1 MLEINMDPFLIGG
14 LSWHGIFTALGVA
27 IGVFG
32 AARLARD
39 RGMDPQVVYSCAA
52 WAIPGGVV
60 GARLVHVFDNW
71 SYYINDPVK
80 IFTIWNGGVGLWG
93 ALLGG
98 AITGV
103 AWAILNKQSVGKLAD
118 ISAPMMLVAQIVGRV
133 GDVINGEHFS
143 SRTSLPWGWV
153 HTHANWPGLNTGRP
167 AIPVSESGSDLAYHP
182 SVAYEMVGD
191 VLLFFVIMRL
201 IGRVKPDG
209 MVMLIYLGAYAVVRF
224 AVQFTRDD
232 PGRIGSLQQAHVIAL
247 LTMAAV
253 LAIGVF
259 MVIRQRTE
267 GPRAPS
273 PPLKSA

>member
-1 MLEINMDPFLIGG
+1 MLEISMDPFLVGG

-27 IGVFG
+27 FAVFG
-32 AARLARD
+32 TARLARD

-52 WAIPGGVV
+52 WAVPGGVV

-98 AITGV
+98 TITGV
-103 AWAILNKQSVGKLAD
+103 TWAILNKQSVGKIAD
-118 ISAPMMLVAQIVGRV
+118 IAAPMMLVAQTIGRV

-143 SRTSLPWGWV
+143 TRTSLPWGWV

-167 AIPVSESGSDLAYHP
+167 AIPVSESGSELAYHP

-191 VLLFFVIMRL
+191 VLLFFRHHAAHRPGEARRDGDADLSRDVCGYKVRGAVHA
-201 IGRVKPDG
+201 GRSGENRVFASGACNISANDG
-209 MVMLIYLGAYAVVRF
+209 GGLGSR
-224 AVQFTRDD
+224 
-232 PGRIGSLQQAHVIAL
+232 
-247 LTMAAV
+247 
-253 LAIGVF
+253 GVSA
-259 MVIRQRTE
+259 
-267 GPRAPS
+267 GAP
-273 PPLKSA
+273 AF